1 VKVAM
6 VTWTFPE
13 YGEPYTIDHL
23 VGLVERGI
31 DCEVLTVKVVA
42 DAPVPRGL
50 QGRVV
55 IRAAGSRVRTWGPH
69 RCALTDTSADVIHF
83 QHVGVALQFQSVL
96 SQIHAPKVVS
106 CRGSDVLVQSIDEPW
121 VVERLRYVF
130 PRVDRI
136 HCVSNDLADRCASF
150 GARPDQLFVGRTGAN
165 LDIFSRQAPGIR
177 PESVG
182 LRLISV
188 ARLHWVKG
196 FEYAVQAV
204 RLLRESGQNVTYT
217 IVGPDYGAT
226 AAIRLAIHDYGLDD
240 VVKIAGR
247 LPPPGVRDMLAGADV
262 FIQPSLS
269 EGTPIA
275 VMEAMAMALPVVV
288 TDVGGAQEIV
298 EDGVHG
304 HVVPSR
310 DPAAI
315 AVAVGKLLSGAVRRR
330 MGDAA
335 AEHARRNFDHD
346 VEVDRL
352 VGVFESLV
360 SQEASR
366 SALPIRAG
374 GDLLTVVVV
383 ACNAGATIDDQ
394 LRALSFQHYEGR
406 WEVVIV
412 DNGSADDTRS
422 RALAWRDRLPG
433 LRVVDASSAI
443 PIGQARN
450 IGVRAARGGH
460 VVMCDADEVVAP
472 GWLSAFA
479 QALRTY
485 PLVFGAFELSTLAP
499 PGVDREVNDAPPG
512 LTSNCGF
519 QRGVFD
525 RVGGF
530 DGELRG
536 GDDPGCGWPA
546 ASAEHEPH
554 FVAEAVVHCRPR
566 AQLSAAHP
574 ARRALRSVRQRVAF
588 L

>member
-1 VKVAM
+1 
-6 VTWTFPE
+6 
-13 YGEPYTIDHL
+13 
-23 VGLVERGI
+23 
-31 DCEVLTVKVVA
+31 
-42 DAPVPRGL
+42 
-50 QGRVV
+50 
-55 IRAAGSRVRTWGPH
+55 
-69 RCALTDTSADVIHF
+69 
-83 QHVGVALQFQSVL
+83 
-96 SQIHAPKVVS
+96 
-106 CRGSDVLVQSIDEPW
+106 
-121 VVERLRYVF
+121 
-130 PRVDRI
+130 
-136 HCVSNDLADRCASF
+136 
-150 GARPDQLFVGRTGAN
+150 
-165 LDIFSRQAPGIR
+165 
-177 PESVG
+177 
-182 LRLISV
+182 
-188 ARLHWVKG
+188 
-196 FEYAVQAV
+196 
-204 RLLRESGQNVTYT
+204 
-217 IVGPDYGAT
+217 
-226 AAIRLAIHDYGLDD
+226 
-240 VVKIAGR
+240 
-247 LPPPGVRDMLAGADV
+247 
-262 FIQPSLS
+262 
-269 EGTPIA
+269 
-275 VMEAMAMALPVVV
+275 
-288 TDVGGAQEIV
+288 
-298 EDGVHG
+298 
-304 HVVPSR
+304 
-310 DPAAI
+310 
-315 AVAVGKLLSGAVRRR
+315 

-346 VEVDRL
+346 VEVERL

-360 SQEASR
+360 SPEASR
-366 SALPIRAG
+366 RALPIRAG

-394 LRALSFQHYEGR
+394 LRALSFQQYEGS

-450 IGVRAARGGH
+450 IGARAARGEH

-479 QALRTY
+479 QALRAH
-485 PLVFGAFELSTLAP
+485 PLVFGAFELSTLGA

-530 DGELRG
+530 DGEFRR
-536 GDDPGCGWPA
+536 GDDPGSGWPA

-574 ARRALRSVRQRVAF
+574 ARRALRTVRQRVAF